1 MKPFTKRPN
10 KTNGFTLTE
19 ALVAAVTTMV
29 VAGGAAVGMRGLNSA
44 IRESSDLSGLRSN
57 ATTGTRLLRSE
68 VQRSLHLMVQGGT
81 HAAQREYTDL
91 NNPDH
96 PEYKTALN
104 TCAALEPNSV
114 FNPFFGMK
122 MAELDTPVIYGLGV
136 AKNGMNYALIRCGP
150 PLRADGRYE
159 TETAIR
165 STVLEGIG
173 SIPCNSETKRC
184 DGPADKQGLQLSIAQ
199 IAAGLD
205 TTLNANN
212 SSGMRS
218 YLEPAIAIQTDN
230 HRKLLKIIDPT
241 EESDAIQHSYL
252 HNPGAKGGRYVDLD
266 LIAYAR
272 ADKVSRTDAFYAVR
286 SGASDEADTIS
297 RCVGS
302 NCSFYGIPVDS
313 DSVQLVVDG
322 SGSMSACIAWGNTRA
337 SRSRVFF
344 NGRRYF
350 RTRRTC
356 LATRMESLQSELR
369 NLLNSLPATTKLS
382 LQAFSSP
389 GHLNHRNWEQGELLA
404 LTPTNRNSALEFV
417 NSLSNGTVT
426 RWGGT
431 HPWDALN
438 RAFNNDAANSIYFL
452 TDGQPNHDP
461 NGGHWNSRDYNKTAN
476 RYLNMNNRRS
486 NQLAVN
492 TISIGLH
499 SPWMEMM
506 SNSGSGSY
514 KLVDQ

>member
-1 MKPFTKRPN
+1 MRITPKHAT
-10 KTNGFTLTE
+10 TNGFTLTE
-19 ALVAAVTTMV
+19 AMVAAVTTMV
-29 VAGGAAVGMRGLNSA
+29 VASGAAVGMRGLNSA

-68 VQRSLHLMVQGGT
+68 VQRSLHLIVKGGT
-81 HAAQREYTDL
+81 HAEQREYTDL

-96 PEYKTALN
+96 PEYKTAVDA
-104 TCAALEPNSV
+104 CQALAPTSV

-136 AKNGMNYALIRCGP
+136 AQNGMNYALIRCGP
-150 PLRADGRYE
+150 PLKADGRYE

-173 SIPCNSETKRC
+173 TIPCNTETKRC
-184 DGPADKQGLQLSIAQ
+184 DAPLDKQGRQLSIAQ

-205 TTLNANN
+205 TTLDANN
-212 SSGMRS
+212 SSGLRS

-241 EESDAIQHSYL
+241 LESDAIEHSFL
-252 HNPGAKGGRYVDLD
+252 HTPGAKGGRYVDLD

-286 SGASDEADTIS
+286 SGDGDEAESIS
-297 RCVGS
+297 RCEGS
-302 NCSFYGIPVDS
+302 NCSFYGIPVNS

-322 SGSMSACIAWGNTRA
+322 SGSMSACIAWGNTWG
-337 SRSRVFF
+337 SRSRIFF

-350 RTRRTC
+350 RTRRSC

-369 NLLNSLPATTKLS
+369 NLLNSLPDSSSVS

-389 GHLNHRNWEQGELLA
+389 GYLNHRNWNQGELVA
-404 LTPTNRNSALEFV
+404 LTPSNRSSALEFV
-417 NSLSNGTVT
+417 NSLSNGPVT

-438 RAFNNDAANSIYFL
+438 RAFRNDAASSIYFL
-452 TDGQPNHDP
+452 TDGQPNRDP
-461 NGGHWNSRDYNKTAN
+461 NGGYWSSRDYSTTAN
-476 RYLNMNNRRS
+476 RYMTMNNRRS

-492 TISIGLH
+492 TVSIGLH

-506 SNSGSGSY
+506 SNSGSGAY
-514 KLVDQ
+514 KLVNQ